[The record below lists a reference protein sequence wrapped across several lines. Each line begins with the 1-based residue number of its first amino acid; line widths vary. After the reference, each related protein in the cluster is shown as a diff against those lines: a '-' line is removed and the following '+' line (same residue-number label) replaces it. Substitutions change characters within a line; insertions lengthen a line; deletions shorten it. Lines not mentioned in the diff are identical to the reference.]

1 MKAPLSLHGVL
12 PTRASESV
20 LSVSGLSLS
29 LKERSR

>member
-1 MKAPLSLHGVL
+1 MKAPLLLHGVL

-20 LSVSGLSLS
+20 PPVRGLSLS

>member
-20 LSVSGLSLS
+20 LPVRGLSLS
-29 LKERSR
+29 LEEGSR